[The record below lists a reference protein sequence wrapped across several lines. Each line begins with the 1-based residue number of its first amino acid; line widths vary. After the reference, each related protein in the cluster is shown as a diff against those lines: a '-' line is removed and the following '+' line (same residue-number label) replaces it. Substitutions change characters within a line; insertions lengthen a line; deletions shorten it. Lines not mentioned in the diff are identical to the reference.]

1 MLAMFMALIDDESD
15 KDKFERL
22 YYTYKKMMFS
32 IANSILFNVSL
43 ADETVQDCLLKQQ
56 K

>member
-22 YYTYKKMMFS
+22 YYTYKK
-32 IANSILFNVSL
+32 NDVFNCKFYSL
-43 ADETVQDCLLKQQ
+43 
-56 K
+56 